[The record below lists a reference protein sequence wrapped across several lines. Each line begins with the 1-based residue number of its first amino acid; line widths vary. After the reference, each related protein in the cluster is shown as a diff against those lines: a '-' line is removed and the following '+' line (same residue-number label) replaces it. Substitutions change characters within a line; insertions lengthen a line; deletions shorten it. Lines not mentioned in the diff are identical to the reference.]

1 MPLLQMSSRCLPRS
15 NNKAN
20 TILPVVQ
27 RQRADSYSPR
37 KTRKNP
43 CLRPIRHSKQ
53 GKQQVRSKATTT
65 SSASDI
71 RSCRG
76 PSRACHHLNDDD
88 DDNDSTLP
96 TTFYGNAMLEDV
108 VEAQEKSERRRE
120 VEAAAG
126 RYLQKVFALREL
138 TASLGV
144 ELWPT

>member
-1 MPLLQMSSRCLPRS
+1 M
-15 NNKAN
+15 
-20 TILPVVQ
+20 
-27 RQRADSYSPR
+27 
-37 KTRKNP
+37 
-43 CLRPIRHSKQ
+43 
-53 GKQQVRSKATTT
+53 
-65 SSASDI
+65 
-71 RSCRG
+71 
-76 PSRACHHLNDDD
+76 NDDD

-96 TTFYGNAMLEDV
+96 TTFYGNAMFEDV